1 MISEKVTRTAR
12 LAVLLGSL
20 LGLAA
25 GSTAADLAS
34 TYAHDAF
41 PSAAAEL
48 TVAARQPCHQARL
61 TKRSHSAR
69 KPSAVA
75 VPRGSGAVSLDAAPV
90 ERSERPGVVTRED
103 DSRHS

>member
-1 MISEKVTRTAR
+1 MISEKVTLAAR
-12 LAVLLGSL
+12 IGVLSGTL

-41 PSAAAEL
+41 PPAPAEL
-48 TVAARQPCHQARL
+48 IVSARQPCRQARL
-61 TKRSHSAR
+61 TRKIRSAR
-69 KPSAVA
+69 KTPAA
-75 VPRGSGAVSLDAAPV
+75 IPRGSASGSPDAAPPD
-90 ERSERPGVVTRED
+90 RPERPGVVTRED